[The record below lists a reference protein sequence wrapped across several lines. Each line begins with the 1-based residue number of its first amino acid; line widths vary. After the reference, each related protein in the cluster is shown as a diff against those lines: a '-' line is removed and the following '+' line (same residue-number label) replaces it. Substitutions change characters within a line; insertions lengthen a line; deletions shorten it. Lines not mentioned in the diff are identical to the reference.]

1 MHILKSQ
8 LLYSPQSLSV
18 FLQNFQAS
26 VMPSSLFS
34 TGESLTYMGSQ
45 TPIAEAVILAE
56 MIGS

>member
-26 VMPSSLFS
+26 VMPSSLFT
-34 TGESLTYMGSQ
+34 TGEPLTYTGSQ
-45 TPIAEAVILAE
+45 NPISEVVILAE

>member
-8 LLYSPQSLSV
+8 LLYSPQSLNV

-26 VMPSSLFS
+26 FMSSSVF
-34 TGESLTYMGSQ
+34 TAEESLTYTGSQ
-45 TPIAEAVILAE
+45 NPISEVVILAE

>member
-8 LLYSPQSLSV
+8 LLYSPQSLNV

-26 VMPSSLFS
+26 FMPSSLF
-34 TGESLTYMGSQ
+34 TAEKSLTYTVSLN
-45 TPIAEAVILAE
+45 PISEVVILAE